1 MNKKSFLPS
10 HSEYLDI
17 FLLRST
23 IPIVLITAQN
33 TDNMESFSNYTYPPV
48 TDLVFPTEWE
58 PSNNDQFLFGEAP
71 GDSYNITTS
80 SPEEET
86 TNNMVELGQWSTD
99 NVMMSNHDD
108 YFDDDQDMH
117 DPTNAFHSQP
127 LETLFNNALYLENDN
142 DYRNIEHEQGGFLDP
157 LLNVDTTDP
166 DFDDSAST
174 ASIGLP
180 LEERYKATL
189 EKLQAS
195 MKRSQETR
203 NCLTMKTSTTE
214 SYERLG
220 SVKEIMTSIATSSG
234 QVQKYVTSIQRPI

>member
-1 MNKKSFLPS
+1 MDQSL
-10 HSEYLDI
+10 
-17 FLLRST
+17 
-23 IPIVLITAQN
+23 
-33 TDNMESFSNYTYPPV
+33 SNYAYPPV

-58 PSNNDQFLFGEAP
+58 PSQNDQLLFGAAM

-80 SPEEET
+80 SPEAET
-86 TNNMVELGQWSTD
+86 TNNMIVLGQWSTD
-99 NVMMSNHDD
+99 NVMSNHDD

-127 LETLFNNALYLENDN
+127 LETLFNNALYLENDD
-142 DYRNIEHEQGGFLDP
+142 DYRNIDHVQGGFLDP
-157 LLNVDTTDP
+157 LLNVDTTDL
-166 DFDDSAST
+166 DDSSST

-214 SYERLG
+214 SYERIG

-234 QVQKYVTSIQRPI
+234 QVQKYVTSMQRPI